1 MVSGEVRPVRKV
13 ALEADFI
20 LHLKELV
27 RLYPRNAEKISEWVQ
42 SPSSPE
48 RMPGSMGRVDY
59 RRRE

>member
-1 MVSGEVRPVRKV
+1 MRKV